1 MKGDYGMA
9 SKTGTKF
16 TKKVNHYFQML
27 KEFYWKNS
35 RDVDNIEICYCDYKK
50 GNTPPPLN
58 EFKPLGEDRI
68 WGGEPHCHAWFHFTL
83 DKTNENDWL
92 TVETEHNGWNVH
104 NPQFILYTDGIM
116 RQGLDTNHR
125 EHYLGNASN
134 TDVYIYAYIGSVPTH
149 AKLIVKIKEL
159 DLDASGLYYDIAYPL
174 TMLECLDSESHE
186 YAEIETHLYRAVS
199 LLDMYEVGSEA
210 FFKSVSKAREYLA
223 NTLYSDTQCPPL
235 DASVSIIGHTHI
247 DCAWRWTFQQTREKV
262 QRSFGTVKEL
272 MKLYP
277 EYRFMSSQSL
287 LYKYLKEE
295 APEVY
300 EEVKNLIKEG
310 KWECEGSMWVEA
322 DCNLINGES
331 LVRQILYA
339 KNFFKDE
346 FGVENR
352 ILWLPDVFGYSAALP
367 QILRK
372 SGVDWFVTSKISWND
387 VNRMPYDTFR
397 WKGIDG
403 TAVNTQFITTQQAT
417 TERTVNFSTY
427 NGSTNA
433 STMLGTY
440 KRYSQKNLSNEV
452 LSPFGWGDGG
462 GGPTVEWMELARRG
476 TKGIPGCPIVKQE
489 FVAPFLDRLAKKIE
503 NNPETP
509 EWRGELYLEF
519 HRGTYTSIAK
529 NKKNNRYCEFLY
541 TNAEMLSVLAKELF
555 DTPFPKEKLHKGW
568 EEILS
573 NQFHDVIPGS
583 SIKEVY
589 DRCDVDY
596 AWVKADGEEIAHT
609 VKQKIAASLDKKH
622 GYVIFNPHS
631 FEGCGYVKI
640 DGKTAKVSGIAPKGY
655 SVCDSFITHNGITFD
670 GNTVETDCL
679 KVEFDSHYQIVSIY
693 DKKNQRQVLSK
704 GAVANELRIYADRPD
719 CYDAW
724 EWQEYSTDSY
734 KAVTDFDSVETVDD
748 GARFGI
754 KIKRSFLGSELIQ
767 TVWFY
772 EGTAKID
779 FDTCVDWHTKH
790 NMLKAAFPVD
800 VNSDKATYEIQFGTV
815 ERPTH
820 FNTSWDRAKFEVC
833 AHKYA
838 DISEGNYGVS
848 ILNDCKYG
856 HDIHNG
862 VIQLSLL
869 RGPEEPY
876 VDADMGEHRFTYSI
890 YPHSGRLEACDT
902 AKEAYFLNYPMTAV
916 KITGDKDLIPT
927 FKSLVRVN
935 SNHVICETVKEEE
948 KGSGTVL
955 RLYEYKNMKDKIKLE
970 LGINAQKAT
979 LTDMLEK
986 DIADLEIKD
995 GNITVDIGAFEVLT
1009 IKIG

>member
-1 MKGDYGMA
+1 M
-9 SKTGTKF
+9 SNGTKALR
-16 TKKVNHYFQML
+16 KIHQYFQLL
-27 KEFYWKNS
+27 KKYYWKNS
-35 RDVDNIEICYCDYKK
+35 REIEKIDICYCGYKE
-50 GNTPPPLN
+50 GNTPPPLT
-58 EFKPLGEDRI
+58 EFKPLEEDRT
-68 WGGEPHCHAWFHFTL
+68 WGGEAHCHAWFHFTL
-83 DKTNENDWL
+83 GSTYENDWL
-92 TVETEHNGWNVH
+92 TVETEYNGWNAA
-104 NPQFILYTDGIM
+104 NPQFILYTDGIL

-125 EHYLGNASN
+125 EHYLGSADS
-134 TDVYIYAYIGSVPTH
+134 TDVYIYAYIGSQPTH
-149 AKLIVKIKEL
+149 AKLITKIKEL

-174 TMLECLDSESHE
+174 TMLDCLDTESLE
-186 YAEIETHLYRAVS
+186 YSQIETHLYRAVS
-199 LLDMYEVGSEA
+199 LLDMNDVGSEE
-210 FFKSVSKAREYLA
+210 FFASVKAAREYLA
-223 NTLYSDTQCPPL
+223 NTLYSDIECPPL

-247 DCAWRWTFQQTREKV
+247 DCAWMWTFQQTREKV

-277 EYRFMSSQSL
+277 EYRFMSSQAL

-300 EEVKNLIKEG
+300 SEIKRLIKEG

-322 DCNLINGES
+322 DCNLTSGES
-331 LVRQILYA
+331 LVRQVLYA

-352 ILWLPDVFGYSAALP
+352 VLWLPDVFGYSAALP

-372 SGVDWFVTSKISWND
+372 CGVDWFVTSKISWND
-387 VNRMPYDTFR
+387 TDRMPYDTFR
-397 WKGIDG
+397 WRGIDS
-403 TAVNTQFITTQQAT
+403 TAINTQFITTQQIT
-417 TERTVNFSTY
+417 REPTLNFTTY
-427 NGSTNA
+427 NGNTHA
-433 STMLGTY
+433 ATMLGTF

-462 GGPTVEWMELARRG
+462 GGPTVEWMELSRRG
-476 TKGIPGCPIVKQE
+476 AKGIPGCPVVKQE

-519 HRGTYTSIAK
+519 HRGTYTTVAK

-541 TNAEMLSVLAKELF
+541 TDAEMLSVLAKELF
-555 DTPFPKEKLHKGW
+555 DIPFPKEKLHRGW

-589 DRCDVDY
+589 DRCDIDY
-596 AWVKADGEEIAHT
+596 AWVKADGEKIAAS
-609 VKQKIAASLDKKH
+609 VKEKIAASLDKKH
-622 GYVIFNPHS
+622 GYVVFNPHS
-631 FEGCGYVKI
+631 FEGNGFIKI

-655 SVCDSFITHNGITFD
+655 SVCNSLVTENSITFD
-670 GNTVETDCL
+670 CNTVETDCL
-679 KVEFDSHYQIVSIY
+679 KVVFDESYRIVSIY
-693 DKKNQRQVLSK
+693 DKANRREVLSK
-704 GAVANELRIYADRPD
+704 GAAANELRVYADYPD
-719 CYDAW
+719 SYDNW
-724 EWQEYSTDSY
+724 EWQEYSRDSY
-734 KAVTDFDSVETVDD
+734 KVITALDSVESVDD

-754 KIKRSFLGSELIQ
+754 RITRSFMGSKLIQ

-772 EGTAKID
+772 EGTARID
-779 FDTCVDWHTKH
+779 FDTYVDWHTKH

-800 VNSDKATYEIQFGTV
+800 INSDKATYEIQFGTV

-820 FNTSWDRAKFEVC
+820 FNTSWDKAKFEVC

-869 RGPEEPY
+869 RGPEYPDT
-876 VDADMGEHRFTYSI
+876 DADMGEHTFTYSI
-890 YPHSGRLEACDT
+890 YPHKGRLETADT
-902 AKEAYFLNYPMTAV
+902 AKEAYFLNYPMTAL
-916 KITGDKDLIPT
+916 KTTGDSDLIPAS
-927 FKSLVRVN
+927 KSLVTVN
-935 SNHVICETVKEEE
+935 CGHVICETVKEEE

-955 RLYEYKNMKDKIKLE
+955 RLYEYKNMKDTVEIE
-970 LGINAQKAT
+970 LGMKAKKAT
-979 LTDMLEK
+979 LTDMMER
-986 DIADLEIKD
+986 DITSLEIND
-995 GNITVDIGAFEVLT
+995 GKITLNIGAFEILT
-1009 IKIG
+1009 IKID